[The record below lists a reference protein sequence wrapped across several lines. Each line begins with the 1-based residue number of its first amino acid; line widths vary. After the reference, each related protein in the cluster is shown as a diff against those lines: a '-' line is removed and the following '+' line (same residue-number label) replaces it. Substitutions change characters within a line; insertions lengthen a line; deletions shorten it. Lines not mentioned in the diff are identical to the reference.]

1 MATVRQRAGGGAPGR
16 AQRSGAPGRPGGVP
30 RAARSASTGSLGIPA
45 AWVVP
50 AVAGSSPCRCQGA
63 DQRPWRVGLA
73 TRGGGDML
81 PEDRLACI
89 APTDGTSRQRGP
101 CPSGR
106 RPRRHA
112 RSTGRGQR
120 RQQHPTF
127 RHQPR
132 AGQDR
137 ARRAVLAG
145 QPGERLTSPSRVAS
159 TVGSALQR
167 GEGSCCS
174 RPGPAVAALGSL
186 AGLAHAGRT
195 KGTGRCR
202 LHPRAG
208 SAARSGA
215 PVASPASPPPTGRCQ
230 LSAPTWCNGTGHR
243 AGGRWPNSQPQRS
256 RWARSHSA
264 TSFSA

>member
-1 MATVRQRAGGGAPGR
+1 MATVRQRAGGGAPAG

-63 DQRPWRVGLA
+63 DQKPRKGRPGHP
-73 TRGGGDML
+73 RGRRHAARRSA
-81 PEDRLACI
+81 RLHRAY
-89 APTDGTSRQRGP
+89 GRHLRRRGP
-101 CPSGR
+101 CPSSR

-132 AGQDR
+132 AGQGR